1 MSQTATEIM
10 PRLRCDVSLRNED
23 GITAVELA
31 EQLNQAE
38 VLALLQRQNTK
49 QGLGFTVGYRVMDA
63 KKTLGNILAGIGGVA
78 STAVPLLFS
87 LRPSSVEIGDKV
99 CSLKALLWW
108 RLFKLQLQG
117 WATRPAPTT

>member
-49 QGLGFTVGYRVMDA
+49 QGLGFTVGYRVMDL
-63 KKTLGNILAGIGGVA
+63 KTLGNILGGIGGVA
-78 STAVPLLFS
+78 S
-87 LRPSSVEIGDKV
+87 
-99 CSLKALLWW
+99 SLK
-108 RLFKLQLQG
+108 LQSCDKDDAGREKERNTSTCFRQNLSNCE
-117 WATRPAPTT
+117 